1 MRRLLCNAQ
10 AQSTFKLQ
18 IYLSTKLLS
27 NSVVTKVTTLDANAQ
42 AASPFGGF
50 CGVLYQLCKMFSQLL
65 RFKVARSACLSAKSK
80 LEGRPIDEIII
91 EKMRQTQAGAAK
103 GLGATFEKYLDEQS
117 AREERRQA
125 ALNYQAELEAAAAA
139 KS

>member
-1 MRRLLCNAQ
+1 
-10 AQSTFKLQ
+10 
-18 IYLSTKLLS
+18 
-27 NSVVTKVTTLDANAQ
+27 
-42 AASPFGGF
+42 
-50 CGVLYQLCKMFSQLL
+50 MFSQLL

-91 EKMRQTQAGAAK
+91 EKIRQTQAGAAK
-103 GLGATFEKYLDEQS
+103 GLGATFEKYLAEQS